1 MCYSTFSLKYE
12 IFQIT
17 MQITIQISITHDSSV
32 KVIKAKKWIKMSECQ
47 YGGPLKTSKSQMP
60 LSP

>member
-1 MCYSTFSLKYE
+1 
-12 IFQIT
+12 